1 MLIGA
6 HVSTAGGWA
15 LAPGRARA
23 IGADAM
29 QIFTGSPRVW
39 KGADPDK
46 VDYEGMLAAQKRE
59 GIGAK
64 FIHATYLINL
74 ASDNPALVEK
84 SRNALIADM
93 EICGRGGFGGVVV
106 HVGSHQGR
114 GYGAVRQQ
122 LTTEISGIIAKTPDE
137 GVFLIE
143 NSAGQNG
150 KIASDLEEIRDLLDG
165 VGSKRLGWCV
175 DTCHAHAAGY
185 AFGKNQRSKIRDQND
200 KPGLFDE
207 KARPKMLVDEIERLK
222 LWGSLR
228 CVHVNDSRDPFG
240 SGRDRHAN
248 LGEGQI
254 LEADFREFFA
264 HPKVAKLSLILE
276 VPGMDGKG
284 PDAEN
289 IKRLAKLAGS
299 K

>member
-1 MLIGA
+1 
-6 HVSTAGGWA
+6 
-15 LAPGRARA
+15 
-23 IGADAM
+23 
-29 QIFTGSPRVW
+29 
-39 KGADPDK
+39 
-46 VDYEGMLAAQKRE
+46 
-59 GIGAK
+59 
-64 FIHATYLINL
+64 
-74 ASDNPALVEK
+74 
-84 SRNALIADM
+84 
-93 EICGRGGFGGVVV
+93 
-106 HVGSHQGR
+106 
-114 GYGAVRQQ
+114 VRQQ
-122 LTTEISGIIAKTPDE
+122 LTTEISGIIAKTPDG

-185 AFGKNQRSKIRDQND
+185 AFGKNQRSKIKNPSYAEASAGRQND